1 MPKPS
6 LSCKHEGCSVPATG
20 GKGYCARHYAA
31 WKRGGLPKARYN
43 TCRVEACR
51 KRVTARGRCE
61 EHFAR
66 DYPGKRAPQPAEP
79 NASPG
84 VAETS

>member
-1 MPKPS
+1 MPKS
-6 LSCKHEGCSVPATG
+6 AVTCKHEGCSLPATG

-31 WKRGGLPKARYN
+31 WKRGALPKSRYK

-66 DYPGKRAPQPAEP
+66 DYPGKRAPAPAE
-79 NASPG
+79 ASAPSP
-84 VAETS
+84 AAT